1 VCTVTTNGTRSE
13 RAAASAAHDAPNTEC
28 AWSSSTCTERSLAG
42 SRGPK
47 SASRC
52 PAGAPGTCT
61 SGSATSTSPRGPT
74 TVTLT
79 PALAQR
85 VALPP
90 NGDRDATD
98 IRERDIGQEG
108 DVHERSLRV

>member
-1 VCTVTTNGTRSE
+1 MHIGLRDIDV
-13 RAAASAAHDAPNTEC
+13 AARPDDGHPDA
-28 AWSSSTCTERSLAG
+28 G
-42 SRGPK
+42 
-47 SASRC
+47 
-52 PAGAPGTCT
+52 
-61 SGSATSTSPRGPT
+61 
-74 TVTLT
+74 
-79 PALAQR
+79 LAQR